1 MMGPAWL
8 HALAVRPHLLA
19 EHGQAYAQLLGEES
33 GLALAACRQQVLW
46 RGGAALALGLG
57 LTLAGMAGLLAAA
70 LPLADMPAPW
80 LLAVIPLPPLLASV
94 ACWLK
99 AGAVAAPGFARLR
112 EQLRADGDL
121 LQAVLAHELQRREAA
136 P

>member
-19 EHGQAYAQLLGEES
+19 EHGQAYAQLVGEES
-33 GLALAACRQQVLW
+33 ALALAACRQQLLW
-46 RGGAALALGLG
+46 RGGAALALLLG

-70 LPLADMPAPW
+70 LPVADMPAAW
-80 LLAVIPLPPLLASV
+80 LLVVIPLPPLVVGAV
-94 ACWLK
+94 CWLK
-99 AGAVAAPGFARLR
+99 AGAIVAPGFARLR

-121 LQAVLAHELQRREAA
+121 LQAVLAHELQRREA